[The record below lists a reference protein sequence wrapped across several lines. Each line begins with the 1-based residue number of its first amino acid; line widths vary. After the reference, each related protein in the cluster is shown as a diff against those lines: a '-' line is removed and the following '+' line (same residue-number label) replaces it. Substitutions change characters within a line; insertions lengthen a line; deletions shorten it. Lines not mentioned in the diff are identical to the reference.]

1 MKQGLTLF
9 HRLNYRINAAINP
22 IADKAIFTFLPRAIL
37 FNALKVLFHIVERT
51 VKKLRRGLHNAI
63 DGRVAINQDEVRW
76 FHVLGIKLA
85 DKVFSLSP
93 QRKRAV
99 GIMQGDIVQ
108 VFKVGHVDKFP
119 VR

>member
-1 MKQGLTLF
+1 MIEILF
-9 HRLNYRINAAINP
+9 HRLNYRINAAVNP

-37 FNALKVLFHIVERT
+37 FNWAIRGNIVESP
-51 VKKLRRGLHNAI
+51 VEEFRRGIHHRINARIRI
-63 DGRVAINQDEVRW
+63 DEDKVSR

-119 VR
+119 V

>member
-1 MKQGLTLF
+1 MIEILF

-37 FNALKVLFHIVERT
+37 FNWTVFGNIVESP
-51 VKKLRRGLHNAI
+51 VEEFRRGIHHRINARI
-63 DGRVAINQDEVRW
+63 AVNQDKIRRFLIV
-76 FHVLGIKLA
+76 GIKLA

-93 QRKRAV
+93 QRKRAM
-99 GIMQGDIVQ
+99 GIVQGDIVQ